1 MSSPAQDVRD
11 GQEFASTPEPAYRSS
26 SGGVATAIFLAI
38 ASVLLI
44 FIVSSAADLL
54 MLREHET
61 ARITIELSDGVS
73 SLVIGLLSYRVLRL
87 HQQRRKRL
95 RQRLQLIAD
104 MNHHVRNA
112 LQVISLSAI
121 GKDKEEISA
130 VRESVNRIQWALR
143 ELLPKI

>member
-1 MSSPAQDVRD
+1 MSTPAQDVHD
-11 GQEFASTPEPAYRSS
+11 GQEVTSLPEPAYQAS
-26 SGGVATAIFLAI
+26 SGSVTTAILLAL
-38 ASVLLI
+38 ATVLLI

-61 ARITIELSDGVS
+61 ARITIELSDGIS
-73 SLVIGLLSYRVLRL
+73 SLAIGLLSYRVVRL
-87 HQQRRKRL
+87 HQQRRDRL

-112 LQVISLSAI
+112 LQVISLTAI

-143 ELLPKI
+143 EVLPKI